1 MQKQTNKYLKISSAT
16 LLAMTM
22 GLTGCQTVKSLTGG
36 KKSTVVASA
45 EKPASAYYS
54 SALKNIDDR
63 NFNAAIESLKS
74 IRDFYPRSQYAPK
87 ALLDIMYVHY
97 TKKDYVEAATAAEE
111 FIILYP
117 ADPQVD
123 YAYYVRGLAHMQST
137 TKKFNLVKPNPAKRD
152 TAAYRLGFKN
162 LLEFVSM
169 YPNSKYAPDAA
180 QHMTY
185 IYNTLAEQ
193 ELQVARWYIKRKAY
207 LAAAKRA
214 NSTFQYFPRSESVPE
229 AIATLAYSN
238 DKLGLTDLANQ
249 YKTLLQINYPEW
261 LDSNGD
267 VKLNNTKASLINR
280 LTFGK
285 LGRASE
291 INNTHYNGRYNG
303 QTRTQLIQNAAQ
315 LRLPANAN

>member
-22 GLTGCQTVKSLTGG
+22 GLTGCQTVKNLTGN
-36 KKSTVVASA
+36 KKSAVAASA
-45 EKPASAYYS
+45 EKSASEYYS
-54 SALKNIDDR
+54 AALKHIDDR
-63 NFNAAIESLKS
+63 NFNSAVEALKS
-74 IRDFYPRSQYAPK
+74 IRNFYPTSQYAAK

-97 TKKDYVEAATAAEE
+97 TKKDYVEAAIAAEE
-111 FIILYP
+111 FIGLYP
-117 ADPQVD
+117 RDPQVD

-137 TKKFNLVKPNPAKRD
+137 TKKFNLFKLDPAKRD
-152 TAAYRLGFKN
+152 TAAYRLGFKY
-162 LLEFVSM
+162 LLEFVSK

-193 ELQVARWYIKRKAY
+193 ELEVARWYIKREAY

-214 NSTFQYFPRSESVPE
+214 NWTFQYFPRSESVPE

-238 DKLGLTDLANQ
+238 NKLGLTDLANQ

-261 LDSNGD
+261 LDSNGN
-267 VKLNNTKASLINR
+267 VKLSNGKASLINR

-291 INNTHYNGRYNG
+291 MNNTDYNGHYNG
-303 QTRTQLIQNAAQ
+303 QTRTQFIQNAVQ
-315 LRLPANAN
+315 LRLPAKTN